1 MNRFAIAAIVAV
13 TLGSAD
19 ALAAAEGTAST
30 KLQGQQV
37 YDELCATCH
46 GRYGRGDGPLAPNLK
61 APLLD
66 FTNSAWLGGRTD
78 EAIAKGLE
86 NASHGPMTVATVL
99 KPEILQDTIAYIR
112 TLSVP
117 GKHVSVP
124 AGRDIYAASCQG
136 CHGAN
141 GDGKGPVAQYL
152 EPPKPR
158 DFTSSEFKIEGRED
172 ELVNFI
178 SLGAAKAMH
187 GSPYMPEWATRLS
200 PAQIRDTVEYMKTLK
215 KAAP

>member
-1 MNRFAIAAIVAV
+1 MNRFAIAAVVAV
-13 TLGSAD
+13 ALGGSAAVAVAED
-19 ALAAAEGTAST
+19 AAGLKA
-30 KLQGQQV
+30 QGQQV
-37 YDELCATCH
+37 YEELCATCH
-46 GRYGRGDGPLAPNLK
+46 GRYGRGDGPLAANLK

-66 FTNSAWLGGRTD
+66 FTNSAWLAGRSD

-86 NASHGPMTVATVL
+86 SASHGPMTVATVL
-99 KPEILQDTIAYIR
+99 KPEVLQSTIGFIR

-136 CHGAN
+136 CHGVN
-141 GDGKGPVAQYL
+141 GDGKGPVATYL
-152 EPPKPR
+152 DPPKPR
-158 DFTSSEFKIEGRED
+158 DFTSPEFKIEGRED

-187 GSPYMPEWATRLS
+187 GSPYMPEWATRLN
-200 PAQIRDTVEYMKTLK
+200 PQQIRDTVEYMKTLK
-215 KAAP
+215 KTTP